1 MIVELI
7 DMLFILG
14 VGFILSFSI
23 NKTLTPK
30 YNKYISHL
38 FYTVVAGI
46 LYYIVNYAYWF
57 AELVNDFSVR
67 QNMKTIGLIVLDFLF
82 PVLFFKDSFRKK
94 ILVFVTMIATTT
106 GYEALLTVL
115 FIQIFDKPIILEN
128 ELSLSERIIVDLFV
142 VIVQLLSALTIYFI
156 CRKRNLKIN
165 KKVLFNLT
173 AIIIVNCIMVAF
185 IFTSNAYNK
194 DVFTKIVLL
203 VAPLML
209 MFLCFTMYKL
219 MKRLNETEVMKEKL
233 YWVENIKGMELDYYN
248 KLQEKTNEVR
258 KIRHDF
264 KDNLE
269 TAMLLIKEN
278 SEESIEKASEIIS
291 AMEKSINATKLP
303 VYTENVVVNAIVGA
317 KAEEASKKG
326 ITLETQID
334 VPKELSIESID
345 LNCVF
350 LNLLNNAIEASEKLQ
365 KEEKH
370 ISLKSGIKA
379 GYLFVKVENEFNE
392 VETNSAGEL
401 ITTKEDKE
409 NHGIGTSLLSEIAK
423 KYDGEFETNQEE
435 NKFIAVVSMKI

>member
-1 MIVELI
+1 MAVTIYLVS
-7 DMLFILG
+7 MF
-14 VGFILSFSI
+14 FSAVVI
-23 NKTLTPK
+23 GCVYNNLLTPK
-30 YNKYISHL
+30 LNR
-38 FYTVVAGI
+38 A
-46 LYYIVNYAYWF
+46 
-57 AELVNDFSVR
+57 FSV
-67 QNMKTIGLIVLDFLF
+67 LIFA
-82 PVLFFKDSFRKK
+82 VLFLAIFTVANYSEIYKTLIPDFQEQQAIKSIAMLVLCLVYPLVLFKDSIKNRVKLFIVL
-94 ILVFVTMIATTT
+94 ILCVYTV
-106 GYEALLTVL
+106 EALFSALLSITLDFDAVEFNTSESLEIRLIASITSLVIYSIASVLTY
-115 FIQIFDKPIILEN
+115 FIYKRNKIKLSKPMLISIVSIILIN
-128 ELSLSERIIVDLFV
+128 CVMLSFIFSVTVDSKDMLTKIILLVSPLLL
-142 VIVQLLSALTIYFI
+142 ILLSAI
-156 CRKRNLKIN
+156 
-165 KKVLFNLT
+165 
-173 AIIIVNCIMVAF
+173 
-185 IFTSNAYNK
+185 
-194 DVFTKIVLL
+194 
-203 VAPLML
+203 
-209 MFLCFTMYKL
+209 MYKMML
-219 MKRLNETEVMKEKL
+219 KLNETEVMKEKL
-233 YWVENIKGMELDYYN
+233 YWVENVKGMELEYYN

-269 TAMLLIKEN
+269 TAKLLIKEN

-350 LNLLNNAIEASEKLQ
+350 LNLLNNAIEATEKL
-365 KEEKH
+365 EKTEKT
-370 ISLKSGIKA
+370 ISLRSEIKA

-392 VETNSAGEL
+392 LETNSAGEL

-423 KYDGEFETNQEE
+423 KYDGQFETEQKE